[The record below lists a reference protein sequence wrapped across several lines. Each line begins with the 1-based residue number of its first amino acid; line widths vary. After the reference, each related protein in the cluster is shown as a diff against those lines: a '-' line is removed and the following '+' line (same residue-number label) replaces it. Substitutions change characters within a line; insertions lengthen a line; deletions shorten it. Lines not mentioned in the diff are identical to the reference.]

1 VKRAMRL
8 HVNGRTET
16 LTVDD
21 HEILLDVLRDELGLA
36 SVREGCGVGVCGAC
50 TVLLDGAPVS
60 SCLLLAGRLEGRA
73 VVTVEGLGSEQ
84 ALHPVQAA
92 FLEAGALQC
101 GYCTPGL
108 VLSVAA
114 LLTEFPAPSAETVRD
129 YLSGNL
135 CRCCAY
141 PDIVRAVALSREKL
155 ALLTS
160 P

>member
-1 VKRAMRL
+1 MTRAVRL
-8 HVNGRTET
+8 HVNGRAET
-16 LTVDD
+16 LAVDD
-21 HEILLDVLRDELGLA
+21 HEILLDVLRARLGLA

-60 SCLLLAGRLEGRA
+60 SCLLLAARLEGRA
-73 VVTVEGLGSEQ
+73 VVTVEGLGTEQ

-114 LLTEFPAPSAETVRD
+114 LLREFPAPPPATVRH

-141 PDIVRAVALSREKL
+141 PDIVRAVALAREKRFG
-155 ALLTS
+155 
-160 P
+160 